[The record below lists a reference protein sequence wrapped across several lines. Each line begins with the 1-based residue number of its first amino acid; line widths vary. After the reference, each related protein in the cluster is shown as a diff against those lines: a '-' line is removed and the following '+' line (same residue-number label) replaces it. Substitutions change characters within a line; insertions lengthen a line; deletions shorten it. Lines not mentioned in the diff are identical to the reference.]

1 MAIIQRR
8 TATIASLLIIVL
20 WYCFCTQHSIEASNP
35 KVVGVV
41 STIGTDQDNVK
52 TLYDF
57 GPDWNEGTY
66 AYWGVF
72 NGFQS
77 GTIFFNGDTT
87 PLLAGLNPSNY
98 MCVVMYSSNKPSNEI
113 VQKGCLYSSKQLD
126 IFSATA
132 SAYGFYVTVRN
143 LGSVVMAEQEFPPGT
158 FITRLNLEAITVENG
173 AKVVHSNATNY
184 VAWSGMARLDFKEAD
199 FLVVV
204 GNAQCSLSSQDTDK
218 LIFEDSSELTLP
230 HTCEMTSFAALYT
243 ATYDSMTLG
252 KKQMIEQI
260 NQRSTFIKKVIKSST
275 TSFWVYGNFVD
286 YTLFDNERRYG
297 KQAPFFSYYEI
308 DPSNTQ
314 PFTRKHSTYISS
326 FQPTYSAEAND
337 MKIIPADGQIEIYIV
352 GYVEIPSSFLCC
364 FLKIGTAEPYRARK
378 LEIEGDV
385 VFTGIDTNTNTQEV
399 IVTGHF
405 AGTIQIGSTKLTS
418 SGGRDIVV
426 AAFKRVT
433 LDAVWAIKEGGSND
447 DYSYGIKNNNNEF
460 ISIFGKLGLNPKF
473 DGKNVSVSVST
484 ASNGFI
490 AHLSDPNYCY
500 GIASN
505 TETVCNGHG
514 QCQKDGSCLC
524 SSGFGDQ
531 CEFPTCNE
539 IHFNETNVCNGH
551 GNCTDY
557 DTCSCNDGWTGA
569 NCNIPVCFGVSEG
582 ESCSQHGSCISN
594 NTCQCN
600 NGWFGS
606 NCSIHS
612 CNGTSSQDEQNIC
625 NNGNGICVSADM
637 CSCNQNWTGQFCEI
651 PKCFGLNSSDISV
664 CSSHGQC
671 INANTCSCNK
681 GWFGADCSIHSC
693 NGTSSQDEQIVC
705 TNGNGKCVSTDMCLC
720 NQYWTGQFCEIPKC
734 FGLPANDSNVCA
746 GHGKCLSPDVCSCNP
761 KWFGAKCNFPSCF
774 GIPFYNSSVCS
785 SHGQCITLD
794 TCKCLD
800 GYDGETC
807 SSHSC
812 FGFKSNNDSRACTNG
827 QGKCTGANQCTCLES
842 ESGRAIGPQCETIL
856 CKAGVDMW
864 LPQKDPKVCS
874 QHGICKFNMST
885 VGCFCEEGYE
895 GPICQYPICYG
906 ISSNSKKVCNGVGKC
921 NAPNNCSC
929 FDNDIDGHFVGTN
942 CDKCKI
948 PYSGINCTVI
958 EKCNATLKCNSHG
971 TCDDYGFCTCF
982 QDETNGYW
990 NGTNCNTCNDGFYG
1004 EDCMTQLSNVHF
1016 NNEGNGLLFQ
1026 MTSPNHFTSL
1036 NVDCNNLLDSSS
1048 ISSFGSNV
1056 VCRYSNKTSN
1066 DFIIELGTDNSIQV
1080 DQEILLNR
1088 NVFNRNKLGNDYQS
1102 FKIGNAENP
1111 IPPTI
1116 LISQKTTYSSC
1127 ENILLDASES
1137 YSTDGKQISYKWE
1150 IVSSNM
1156 MTLPNNNSSKLSITY
1171 DSINA
1176 GSHTF
1181 KLTTTSQSLK
1191 TSSSKQITFQK
1202 LNYATPVIS
1211 IEGKSPEQ
1219 IPPSITPANS
1229 PPSKLNKGTLLSVQS
1244 IVSSASNNIIREWTM
1259 NGQSIP
1265 SELTR
1270 NMRMQLSESDELILD
1285 TSSLTEGATYQIS
1298 FKVTNVD
1305 SLLSASLNHSFVINK
1320 SPKPCDCQV
1329 SPLSGIAMTTIFTFN
1344 CPKCQNDQNS
1354 NTFEYGFIDD
1364 FSKSN
1369 FPLSKTEELYQKLPM
1384 PNSGNKLDLY
1394 VKVIDSLTGSS
1405 SITTKQVTI
1414 SLPVV
1419 KSLAGIKKLTA
1430 SWNQIATLAPVGDY
1444 QRSVFNTATISRTMN
1459 LLFKSISSKRD
1470 FCNGNGQF
1478 KDGKCVCNSGF
1489 TTSNCKWSTE
1499 DFEFIQSLIR
1509 DLLNDFMGSS
1519 QIMTTASESTNRN
1532 YITNLLFGLNS
1543 ISQNSEYLSN
1553 QMVNSSLI
1561 LLRDALVSV
1570 QSSTTFVL
1578 SRGDLVNLQN
1588 ILNLQENLM
1597 DGEKLL
1603 ETVEL
1608 LGQVLLRNVLIGQI
1622 PFKFETNSYLTV
1634 LNKHFK
1640 NQMNGM
1646 KFESEMVNITL
1657 PWNISSLLKTNSI
1670 KSPIKYRW
1678 NIQKNTDTIA
1688 IANQP
1693 GKIISINSVV
1703 NSLQLDPSPQSYSK
1717 YLFDIE
1723 MKQYDSQAAYVC
1735 ANIGSASLETD
1746 CSISI
1751 KNNQIATC
1759 ECSSLGYNLVIL
1771 EYKSIENHVSTSS
1784 SSNSNIIV
1792 KKPPTSN
1799 PLMWLLLL
1807 LVLIPLTALL
1817 IAVIVWFVVKKL
1829 GKDKNNTRNP
1839 YMQTQESSS
1848 TIELKHV

>member
-1 MAIIQRR
+1 MDKCDCNNGWFGSDCSI
-8 TATIASLLIIVL
+8 
-20 WYCFCTQHSIEASNP
+20 HSCN
-35 KVVGVV
+35 
-41 STIGTDQDNVK
+41 GT
-52 TLYDF
+52 
-57 GPDWNEGTY
+57 
-66 AYWGVF
+66 
-72 NGFQS
+72 
-77 GTIFFNGDTT
+77 
-87 PLLAGLNPSNY
+87 
-98 MCVVMYSSNKPSNEI
+98 
-113 VQKGCLYSSKQLD
+113 
-126 IFSATA
+126 
-132 SAYGFYVTVRN
+132 
-143 LGSVVMAEQEFPPGT
+143 
-158 FITRLNLEAITVENG
+158 
-173 AKVVHSNATNY
+173 
-184 VAWSGMARLDFKEAD
+184 
-199 FLVVV
+199 
-204 GNAQCSLSSQDTDK
+204 SSQD
-218 LIFEDSSELTLP
+218 LHSV
-230 HTCEMTSFAALYT
+230 C
-243 ATYDSMTLG
+243 
-252 KKQMIEQI
+252 
-260 NQRSTFIKKVIKSST
+260 NN
-275 TSFWVYGNFVD
+275 GN
-286 YTLFDNERRYG
+286 
-297 KQAPFFSYYEI
+297 
-308 DPSNTQ
+308 
-314 PFTRKHSTYISS
+314 
-326 FQPTYSAEAND
+326 
-337 MKIIPADGQIEIYIV
+337 GQ
-352 GYVEIPSSFLCC
+352 C
-364 FLKIGTAEPYRARK
+364 IGTELCLCNQNWAGQFCTIPK
-378 LEIEGDV
+378 CFG
-385 VFTGIDTNTNTQEV
+385 V
-399 IVTGHF
+399 I
-405 AGTIQIGSTKLTS
+405 ST
-418 SGGRDIVV
+418 
-426 AAFKRVT
+426 
-433 LDAVWAIKEGGSND
+433 DA
-447 DYSYGIKNNNNEF
+447 
-460 ISIFGKLGLNPKF
+460 
-473 DGKNVSVSVST
+473 
-484 ASNGFI
+484 
-490 AHLSDPNYCY
+490 
-500 GIASN
+500 
-505 TETVCNGHG
+505 TVC
-514 QCQKDGSCLC
+514 S
-524 SSGFGDQ
+524 
-531 CEFPTCNE
+531 T
-539 IHFNETNVCNGH
+539 H
-551 GNCTDY
+551 GNCTD
-557 DTCSCNDGWTGA
+557 
-569 NCNIPVCFGVSEG
+569 I
-582 ESCSQHGSCISN
+582 

-600 NGWFGS
+600 TGWFGTDCSIHSCNGTSSQDLKHVCNEEMDSQDEQNVCNGGRGQCIGTDICSCNETWTGQFCEIPKCFGLNSSDNSVCSSHGQCINADTCHCNKGWFGS

-612 CNGTSSQDEQNIC
+612 CNGTSSQDVQNVCNGGNGQCIGTDLCLCNQNWAGQFCTIPKCYGVISTDATVCSTHGNCTDINTCQCNTGWFGPLCSIHSCNGTSSQDLKHVCNGGNGVCIQMDKCDCKSGWTGQFCEIPTCFGLASTAKKVCAGHGDCMSSDKCSC
-625 NNGNGICVSADM
+625 NNGWFGSDCSIHSCNGTSSQDEQNVCNGGRGQCIGTDI
-637 CSCNQNWTGQFCEI
+637 CSCNETWTGQFCEI
-651 PKCFGLNSSDISV
+651 PKCFGLNSSDNSV

-671 INANTCSCNK
+671 INANTCHCNK
-681 GWFGADCSIHSC
+681 GWFGSNCSIHSC
-693 NGTSSQDEQIVC
+693 NGTSSQDVQ
-705 TNGNGKCVSTDMCLC
+705 N
-720 NQYWTGQFCEIPKC
+720 
-734 FGLPANDSNVCA
+734 
-746 GHGKCLSPDVCSCNP
+746 
-761 KWFGAKCNFPSCF
+761 
-774 GIPFYNSSVCS
+774 
-785 SHGQCITLD
+785 
-794 TCKCLD
+794 
-800 GYDGETC
+800 
-807 SSHSC
+807 
-812 FGFKSNNDSRACTNG
+812 
-827 QGKCTGANQCTCLES
+827 
-842 ESGRAIGPQCETIL
+842 
-856 CKAGVDMW
+856 
-864 LPQKDPKVCS
+864 
-874 QHGICKFNMST
+874 
-885 VGCFCEEGYE
+885 
-895 GPICQYPICYG
+895 
-906 ISSNSKKVCNGVGKC
+906 VCNG
-921 NAPNNCSC
+921 
-929 FDNDIDGHFVGTN
+929 
-942 CDKCKI
+942 
-948 PYSGINCTVI
+948 
-958 EKCNATLKCNSHG
+958 
-971 TCDDYGFCTCF
+971 
-982 QDETNGYW
+982 
-990 NGTNCNTCNDGFYG
+990 
-1004 EDCMTQLSNVHF
+1004 
-1016 NNEGNGLLFQ
+1016 GN
-1026 MTSPNHFTSL
+1026 
-1036 NVDCNNLLDSSS
+1036 DSSS

-1181 KLTTTSQSLK
+1181 KLTTTSQILK
-1191 TSSSKQITFQK
+1191 TSSSKQVTFQK

-1211 IEGKSPEQ
+1211 IEGSDSLSLSTSSLPLIVRKLITLPSCLPSKSEIIVKWEYLSGTGMEYQVDSYNNLKIVKFNDLTQLTHQVKVSSYLKGKEDQISSVNLNIQMTARPLVVNLIQIESTIDQVIIEIEEIDSDLQTIPFDREWSTNNLNNNDNILQYLSSIKNNTLTITKSLVNGASQFDISLRSSKVSRYSTSTLSILFPESPTQ

-1265 SELTR
+1265 SDLTS

-1285 TSSLTEGATYQIS
+1285 TSSLTEGSTYQIS

-1419 KSLAGIKKLTA
+1419 KSLAEIKALTS

-1459 LLFKSISSKRD
+1459 LLFNSISSKRD

-1478 KDGKCVCNSGF
+1478 KDGKCVCNFGF
-1489 TTSNCKWSTE
+1489 TTRNCKWSTE

-1570 QSSTTFVL
+1570 QSSTAFVL

-1603 ETVEL
+1603 QTVEL
-1608 LGQVLLRNVLIGQI
+1608 LGQVLLRNVLIGQT

-1657 PWNISSLLKTNSI
+1657 PWNISSFLKTNSI

-1693 GKIISINSVV
+1693 GKIISINSVA